1 MTMTYTNQR
10 MLTLIEVSIINKRRV
25 GMAFFALE
33 PTEDAILAHS
43 RNLLNEWTAFF
54 QGNPLRSQVLAKCC
68 EKANALY
75 CASLEEVPYFDVIQ
89 KAFDFE
95 ESEWFDNPHK
105 VDQESWF
112 YGMCHFDPVIGN
124 EKDFS
129 SPRYYED

>member
-1 MTMTYTNQR
+1 MTMTYNNQR
-10 MLTLIEVSIINKRRV
+10 MLALIAVSIINKRKV
-25 GMAFFALE
+25 DKGFFALE
-33 PTEDAILAHS
+33 EEDVQAHS
-43 RNLLNEWTAFF
+43 RSLLNEWSAFF

-68 EKANALY
+68 EKANSLC

-112 YGMCHFDPVIGN
+112 YGMCHFDTVLGN
-124 EKDFS
+124 EKDFAT
-129 SPRYYED
+129 PCHYED

>member
-1 MTMTYTNQR
+1 MMMTYNNQR
-10 MLTLIEVSIINKRRV
+10 MLTLIEVSIINKRKV
-25 GMAFFALE
+25 DKGFFALE
-33 PTEDAILAHS
+33 EEDIQAHS
-43 RNLLNEWTAFF
+43 RNILNEWTAFF

-75 CASLEEVPYFDVIQ
+75 CASLEDVPYFDVIQ

-112 YGMCHFDPVIGN
+112 YGMCHFDTVLGN
-124 EKDFS
+124 EKDFTT
-129 SPRYYED
+129 PCHYED

>member
-10 MLTLIEVSIINKRRV
+10 MLTLIEVSIINKRKV
-25 GMAFFALE
+25 DKGFFALE
-33 PTEDAILAHS
+33 EEDVQAHS
-43 RNLLNEWTAFF
+43 RNILNEWTAFF

-112 YGMCHFDPVIGN
+112 YGMCHFDTILGN
-124 EKDFS
+124 EKDFTT
-129 SPRYYED
+129 PCHYED